1 MSGTYPSTPSF
12 ESVKFTSWQPTLVSV
27 SHSLV
32 RSARSRGG
40 AQRWAIEGVYSP
52 NLSRA
57 ELAPIFA
64 FALAQRG
71 QYEVFTFTPPSL
83 WSTARGVA
91 TGSPQV
97 KGASQTGRT
106 VITEGWTSSITGIL
120 LAGDLIKF
128 SGHAKVYIVTADAAS
143 NGSGEATINIEPALM
158 ASPADNE
165 AVVVASV
172 PFSVAFAA
180 DVHEFDIQAPD
191 FHSFK
196 VSLVEVF

>member
-1 MSGTYPSTPSF
+1 MSGTFPASPEF
-12 ESVKFTSWQPTLVSV
+12 ETVKITSWQPTLISL

-40 AQRWAIEGVYSP
+40 AQRWAIEGAYSP

-57 ELAPIFA
+57 ELAPIYA
-64 FALAQRG
+64 FALKQRG
-71 QYEVFTFTPPSL
+71 QYEIFTFTPPAI

-91 TGSPQV
+91 TGTPLV
-97 KGASQTGRT
+97 KLGSQTGRSINT
-106 VITEGWTSSITGIL
+106 KGWTASTTGIL
-120 LAGDLIKF
+120 LAGDFIKF
-128 SGHAKVYIVTADAAS
+128 AGHAKVYMVTADAAS
-143 NGSGEATINIEPALM
+143 DGSGDATIVIEPALM

-165 AVVVASV
+165 AVVVAAV

-180 DVHEFDIQAPD
+180 DTHEFDLQAPD

-196 VSLVEVF
+196 VSFVEVF